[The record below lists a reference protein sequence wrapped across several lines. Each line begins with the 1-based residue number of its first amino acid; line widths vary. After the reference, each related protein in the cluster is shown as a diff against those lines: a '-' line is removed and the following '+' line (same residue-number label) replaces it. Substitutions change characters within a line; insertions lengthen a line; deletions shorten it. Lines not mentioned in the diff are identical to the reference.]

1 MVKASIHGVELE
13 IFFTPS
19 FNIKTTDKRVEQ
31 LLRTS
36 EVEVFDPWKMKVRK
50 VKATKG
56 VREAY
61 LVLEHFRVIVPE
73 ANIKIHEMP
82 ELQRVQEEGATN

>member
-1 MVKASIHGVELE
+1 MLKASIHGVELE
-13 IFFTPS
+13 IYFTPS

-36 EVEVFDPWKMKVRK
+36 EVTTFDPWKMKMRK

-56 VREAY
+56 IREAY
-61 LVLEHFRVIVPE
+61 MVLEHFRVIVPE
-73 ANIKIHEMP
+73 ANIKIHEKP
-82 ELQRVQEEGATN
+82 ELQSAKEEGVTN